1 MTRDLATMQHLSTK
15 ADYHCSPKAE
25 WRSCSTTLKNLW
37 IPSRVVISY
46 KLLLSCTFCHTK
58 QINMR
63 LAYILSFYICQLSM
77 AIKRSRRRENK
88 AMAKDRPWTPWITPR
103 PEHLLEEGK
112 AGFLVSK
119 HFQHPNSISRPIMF
133 ITVFSTVYS
142 NCVCQ
147 LLGHIKRRRH
157 QQNGLFKN

>member
-1 MTRDLATMQHLSTK
+1 MQHLSTK

-112 AGFLVSK
+112 AGFLVLNFGSSWIVLRPLAAPALCEDQNDAALNQGLARLGK
-119 HFQHPNSISRPIMF
+119 VGHACISSAA
-133 ITVFSTVYS
+133 ST
-142 NCVCQ
+142 
-147 LLGHIKRRRH
+147 H
-157 QQNGLFKN
+157 